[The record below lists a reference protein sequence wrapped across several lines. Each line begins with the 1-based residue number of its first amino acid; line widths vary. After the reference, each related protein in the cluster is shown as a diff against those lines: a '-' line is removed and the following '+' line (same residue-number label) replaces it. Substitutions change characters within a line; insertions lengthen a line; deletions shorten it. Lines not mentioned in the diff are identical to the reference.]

1 LLREALE
8 QCAAEGDLHHES
20 ALRNNLADVLHR
32 AGNRDQAMAELKLAV
47 TGFAAIGA
55 EDELRYPGIW
65 DLAEW

>member
-1 LLREALE
+1 
-8 QCAAEGDLHHES
+8 
-20 ALRNNLADVLHR
+20 
-32 AGNRDQAMAELKLAV
+32 MAELKLAV